1 MTEKKKEEKYD
12 PINKPRNYNQGGI
25 EVFDFIKS
33 NNFNY
38 AQGNVVKYVSRYRHK
53 GTPVQDLLKA
63 RWYLNK
69 LIEETASL
77 IQQQKQ
83 QQEAEI
89 KKMLMEQEFQ
99 YNIQLQGIESEGQK
113 SKETE
118 KEDRKDKRTKIQA
131 SQQSELIDQRLNKK
145 PPKKFESSGN
155 DIMSGEFGL
164 GEFGPK

>member
-12 PINKPRNYNQGGI
+12 PINKPRHYNQGGI

-69 LIEETASL
+69 LIEETASI
-77 IQQQKQ
+77 IQQQQ
-83 QQEAEI
+83 T
-89 KKMLMEQEFQ
+89 
-99 YNIQLQGIESEGQK
+99 
-113 SKETE
+113 TE
-118 KEDRKDKRTKIQA
+118 KDK
-131 SQQSELIDQRLNKK
+131 KK
-145 PPKKFESSGN
+145 KHKK
-155 DIMSGEFGL
+155 
-164 GEFGPK
+164 

>member
-12 PINKPRNYNQGGI
+12 PINKPRHYNQGGI

-63 RWYLNK
+63 KWYLNK

-89 KKMLMEQEFQ
+89 KK
-99 YNIQLQGIESEGQK
+99 K
-113 SKETE
+113 
-118 KEDRKDKRTKIQA
+118 KDKK
-131 SQQSELIDQRLNKK
+131 
-145 PPKKFESSGN
+145 
-155 DIMSGEFGL
+155 
-164 GEFGPK
+164 

>member
-12 PINKPRNYNQGGI
+12 PINKPRHYNQGGI

-69 LIEETASL
+69 LIEETASI
-77 IQQQKQ
+77 IQQQQ
-83 QQEAEI
+83 
-89 KKMLMEQEFQ
+89 
-99 YNIQLQGIESEGQK
+99 S
-113 SKETE
+113 TE
-118 KEDRKDKRTKIQA
+118 KDKKKKDKK
-131 SQQSELIDQRLNKK
+131 
-145 PPKKFESSGN
+145 
-155 DIMSGEFGL
+155 
-164 GEFGPK
+164 

>member
-12 PINKPRNYNQGGI
+12 PINKPRHYNQGGI

-69 LIEETASL
+69 LIEETASI
-77 IQQQKQ
+77 IQQQQ
-83 QQEAEI
+83 T
-89 KKMLMEQEFQ
+89 
-99 YNIQLQGIESEGQK
+99 
-113 SKETE
+113 TE
-118 KEDRKDKRTKIQA
+118 KDK
-131 SQQSELIDQRLNKK
+131 KK
-145 PPKKFESSGN
+145 KYKK
-155 DIMSGEFGL
+155 
-164 GEFGPK
+164 

>member
-12 PINKPRNYNQGGI
+12 PINKPRHYNQGGI

-69 LIEETASL
+69 LIEETASI
-77 IQQQKQ
+77 IQQQQ
-83 QQEAEI
+83 T
-89 KKMLMEQEFQ
+89 
-99 YNIQLQGIESEGQK
+99 
-113 SKETE
+113 TE
-118 KEDRKDKRTKIQA
+118 KAKKKKDKK
-131 SQQSELIDQRLNKK
+131 
-145 PPKKFESSGN
+145 
-155 DIMSGEFGL
+155 
-164 GEFGPK
+164 

>member
-12 PINKPRNYNQGGI
+12 PINKPRHYNQGGI

-69 LIEETASL
+69 LIEETASI
-77 IQQQKQ
+77 IQQQQ
-83 QQEAEI
+83 T
-89 KKMLMEQEFQ
+89 
-99 YNIQLQGIESEGQK
+99 
-113 SKETE
+113 TE
-118 KEDRKDKRTKIQA
+118 KDKKKKDKK
-131 SQQSELIDQRLNKK
+131 
-145 PPKKFESSGN
+145 
-155 DIMSGEFGL
+155 
-164 GEFGPK
+164 